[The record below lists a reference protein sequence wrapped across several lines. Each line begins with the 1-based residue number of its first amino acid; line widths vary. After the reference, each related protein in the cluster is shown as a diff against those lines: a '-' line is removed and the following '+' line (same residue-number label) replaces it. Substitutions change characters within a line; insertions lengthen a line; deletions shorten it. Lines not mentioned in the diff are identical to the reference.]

1 MELVRH
7 LSYFKVNLF
16 GTCVRLVW
24 NLKDEKGAR
33 TNAKRPW
40 FAFYWISN
48 GLCSSLILFQ
58 TGSIQALF
66 GFCVSPITF
75 QTSLV

>member
-24 NLKDEKGAR
+24 NLKNEKGAR
-33 TNAKRPW
+33 TNVKRP
-40 FAFYWISN
+40 
-48 GLCSSLILFQ
+48 
-58 TGSIQALF
+58 
-66 GFCVSPITF
+66 
-75 QTSLV
+75 